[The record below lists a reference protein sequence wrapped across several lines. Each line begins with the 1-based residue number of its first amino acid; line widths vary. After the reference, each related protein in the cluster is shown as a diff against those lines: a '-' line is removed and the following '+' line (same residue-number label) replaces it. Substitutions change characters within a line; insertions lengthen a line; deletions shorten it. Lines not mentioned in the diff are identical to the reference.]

1 MRRVVKIFMVVAIMF
16 MLVFTV
22 TNKVNAAV
30 FDASGYNELSS
41 DDNTENTT
49 KNEVK
54 EETKTEEDKNETKTE
69 TKNESKNEKKTDT
82 ATTSIIQA
90 GSITTLTCVAI
101 AGVTVAAI
109 VFGYKKVKE
118 YNF

>member
-1 MRRVVKIFMVVAIMF
+1 MRKVVKIFMVVAIMF
-16 MLVFTV
+16 MLVFTL
-22 TNKVNAAV
+22 TSKVNAAV

-41 DDNTENTT
+41 DDKTENTT

-54 EETKTEEDKNETKTE
+54 EETKTEEVKNETKAE
-69 TKNESKNEKKTDT
+69 TKTDT

-90 GSITTLTCVAI
+90 GSITTITCVAI
-101 AGVTVAAI
+101 AGVTVASI

>member
-54 EETKTEEDKNETKTE
+54 EETKTEEAKNETKNE
-69 TKNESKNEKKTDT
+69 TKNEKKTDT

-90 GSITTLTCVAI
+90 GSITTLTCVAL

>member
-54 EETKTEEDKNETKTE
+54 EETKTEEAKNETKNE
-69 TKNESKNEKKTDT
+69 TKNEKKTDT

-90 GSITTLTCVAI
+90 GSITTLTCVAL

-109 VFGYKKVKE
+109 VFGYKKVKQ

>member
-1 MRRVVKIFMVVAIMF
+1 MRKVVKIFMVVAIMF
-16 MLVFTV
+16 MLVFTL
-22 TNKVNAAV
+22 TSKVNAVV
-30 FDASGYNELSS
+30 FDASGYNEIAG
-41 DDNTENTT
+41 DEKTENTT

-54 EETKTEEDKNETKTE
+54 EETKQEDTNKETE
-69 TKNESKNEKKTDT
+69 TKSDT

-90 GSITTLTCVAI
+90 GSITTITCVAI
-101 AGVTVAAI
+101 AGVTVASI